1 MSDRNRAEQKVLMIQ
16 TPQGVVKINL
26 GTAADMPEPMAK
38 ALRIFE
44 SAIDKGAVDP
54 LAETLHRLQQMAA
67 DGDAAPLAA
76 AMELMN
82 RVMAKGMP
90 SPEPEVKSE
99 GTLKKLDSSENLN

>member
-1 MSDRNRAEQKVLMIQ
+1 MTDRNRQQKVLMIQ

-26 GTAADMPEPMAK
+26 GVAADMPEPMAK

-44 SAIDKGAVDP
+44 GAIDKGVLDP

-82 RVMAKGMP
+82 RVMAQGMP
-90 SPEPEVKSE
+90 EPAPRTESE
-99 GTLKKLDSSENLN
+99 GTLKKLDNPENLN

>member
-1 MSDRNRAEQKVLMIQ
+1 MSDRSRQQKVLMIQ
-16 TPQGVVKINL
+16 TPQGVLKINL
-26 GTAADMPEPMAK
+26 GVASEMPEPMAK

-44 SAIDKGAVDP
+44 NAVDKGVLDP

-82 RVMAKGMP
+82 RVMAQGAP
-90 SPEPEVKSE
+90 DPEPRTKSE
-99 GTLKKLDSSENLN
+99 GTLKKLDNPENLN